1 MQHLH
6 DLIIAHP
13 GILAFWVFVVGS
25 AIGSFLNVVIYRMPR
40 GMSLSKPGSHCPK
53 CGRPI
58 RWYDNLPIA
67 GWLLL
72 RGKCRDCQATISP
85 RYPLVELAIAV
96 LFVATAYFDVYRPT
110 FEAALDAAAT
120 MDSTPLKVHLGMRL
134 LAMFAHVWAG
144 CTLIAALF
152 IAWDGQRVPWPL
164 VIPAA
169 AVTAFGAPFLE
180 ITATWSLIAAT
191 CGAVVVAFV
200 RNRTLGRLP

>member
-144 CTLIAALF
+144 CTLIAALLYCMGWPARALAAGHSGRCCHRF
-152 IAWDGQRVPWPL
+152 WQRRFLRLPL
-164 VIPAA
+164 PGRLSRPPAA
-169 AVTAFGAPFLE
+169 R
-180 ITATWSLIAAT
+180 SS
-191 CGAVVVAFV
+191 
-200 RNRTLGRLP
+200 